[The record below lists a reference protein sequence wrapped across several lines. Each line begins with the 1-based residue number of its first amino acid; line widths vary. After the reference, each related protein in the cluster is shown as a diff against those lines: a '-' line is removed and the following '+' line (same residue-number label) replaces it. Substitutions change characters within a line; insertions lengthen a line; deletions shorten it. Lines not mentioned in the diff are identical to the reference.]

1 MPWRPRAGID
11 PRRRTG
17 GEESGDAPK
26 VAGSG
31 FGKGFKAI
39 SYTVASPGKIAKL
52 PNKRKDK
59 KQEREAGTEELATS
73 ASTWS
78 HSSSTFLSHSAMFLQ
93 RPAVPTGSADKE

>member
-59 KQEREAGTEELATS
+59 KQEQGSTLHGVTS
-73 ASTWS
+73 QRLKSKNLHIIHLGS
-78 HSSSTFLSHSAMFLQ
+78 LFLLQ
-93 RPAVPTGSADKE
+93 TGSL